1 MKYNTTAQ
9 MHNSNIPAY
18 SEHNSLIGRNGSKK
32 KLPLL
37 QIINQDDIYIS
48 NVNKPIIVVTAY
60 QRQAVDFSTPSLVA
74 GTTTKTSKPTHFYH
88 GITVVMTL

>member
-1 MKYNTTAQ
+1 

-37 QIINQDDIYIS
+37 QIINQDNIYIPE
-48 NVNKPIIVVTAY
+48 VNKAIAVVAATSDK
-60 QRQAVDFSTPSLVA
+60 RLTSPHESLVA
-74 GTTTKTSKPTHFYH
+74 GTTTTTTSSKPTHFYH
-88 GITVVMTL
+88 DITVVMTL